1 MNPIE
6 EKPLQFQKFK
16 KKANIRNSIC
26 LGTKKGTARNRLLLC
41 EKVSKR
47 QARILADTEFSK
59 GQNIPG
65 AFTAV
70 EEIDKFME
78 SCIESKE
85 KKMKECTVR
94 CVSIA

>member
-41 EKVSKR
+41 EEVSKR
-47 QARILADTEFSK
+47 QAKILADTDQFSK

-70 EEIDKFME
+70 EEMEKFME
-78 SCIESKE
+78 SSIESNE
-85 KKMKECTVR
+85 
-94 CVSIA
+94 

>member
-1 MNPIE
+1 ME
-6 EKPLQFQKFK
+6 QL
-16 KKANIRNSIC
+16 
-26 LGTKKGTARNRLLLC
+26 RNRLLLC
-41 EKVSKR
+41 EEVSKR

-78 SCIESKE
+78 SCVDSKE
-85 KKMKECTVR
+85 KK
-94 CVSIA
+94 